1 MGKYMNELRRL
12 QERQRYE
19 EQNHSYIMNRFGYL
33 MDDYGRAF
41 NTSHHNLKAAAIAN
55 QIAAISDK
63 AYQEMVE
70 EAAADVLKKVSVEVK
85 DEASPVIR
93 NLQKE
98 IQNLF
103 K

>member
-12 QERQRYE
+12 QEQQRME
-19 EQNHSYIMNRFGYL
+19 ERNYTSLMNRYGHL
-33 MDDYGRAF
+33 MNDMGRAF
-41 NTSHHNLKAAAIAN
+41 NSTRHDIEAAYLSRE
-55 QIAAISDK
+55 IAAITGK
-63 AYQEMVE
+63 AYQELVE

>member
-12 QERQRYE
+12 QEQQRME
-19 EQNHSYIMNRFGYL
+19 EQSYSSLMNRYGHL
-33 MDDYGRAF
+33 MNDMGRAF
-41 NTSHHNLKAAAIAN
+41 NTSHHNIKAAAIAN